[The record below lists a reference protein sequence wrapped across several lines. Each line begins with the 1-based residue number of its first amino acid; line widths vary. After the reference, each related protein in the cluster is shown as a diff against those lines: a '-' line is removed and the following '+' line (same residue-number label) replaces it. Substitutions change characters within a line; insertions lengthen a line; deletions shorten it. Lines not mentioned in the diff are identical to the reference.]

1 MQVTAE
7 NVLTVKRI
15 FELANRAHFLYVPRN
30 QAERGQL
37 LKSVLLNCETGR
49 RKSLARL
56 QKAVRRDLRKGK
68 KNKNGRGERDLNLR
82 PPGPEPDFVSY

>member
-37 LKSVLLNCETGR
+37 LKSVLLNCETDGV
-49 RKSLARL
+49 SLWPAYL
-56 QKAVRRDLRKGK
+56 HAAC
-68 KNKNGRGERDLNLR
+68 
-82 PPGPEPDFVSY
+82 